1 MTMPDVLIVLNNVK
15 YKLKIQSSESKTKQ
29 SNKQQFICFCLMIL
43 GISGCVVGGT
53 ANLYPKSNNVI
64 LKDIPAELIAV
75 KEFSG
80 ICTEGEISKQRAL
93 LEDLLLSDGIL
104 YDNLSFRVLQYNPP
118 YTLPWLRRNEVSLK
132 IDMDINQIR
141 GINDQQETIPHE
153 TDIVTE
159 IIPEIIPESNQLE

>member
-1 MTMPDVLIVLNNVK
+1 MEFVLPNGMNT
-15 YKLKIQSSESKTKQ
+15 TK
-29 SNKQQFICFCLMIL
+29 
-43 GISGCVVGGT
+43 
-53 ANLYPKSNNVI
+53 APAPKSSNVI

-80 ICTEGEISKQRAL
+80 ICTEGEISRQRAL
-93 LEDLLLSDGIL
+93 LEDMLLSDGIL

-141 GINDQQETIPHE
+141 PEASQQ
-153 TDIVTE
+153 E
-159 IIPEIIPESNQLE
+159 IIPHWYSNRNNSRIKPIGIKDNEKKFKDKDNIFD